1 MAMRKII
8 YKNTSNGIQDDS
20 KKYNTT
26 LEIVFDFFFPMP
38 FPYWEYIFCK
48 EILTMYSINFLVL
61 Q

>member
-1 MAMRKII
+1 MTGK
-8 YKNTSNGIQDDS
+8 
-20 KKYNTT
+20 NTT
-26 LEIVFDFFFPMP
+26 LETEFDIFFPTP